1 MQIKAHIHPCR
12 RRSIRIGNLVPSNDG
27 VLHAAEI
34 PNRVRNLEV
43 IDLGDSTTD
52 NARGCTNNSAPSS
65 VTRANET
72 EHSEGRWDVEPCQ
85 SAWKSKPSDIKLEN
99 THMHHF
105 ENIAMLLQEILRLS
119 ESTIKRDA
127 IRSTPTRDHTPNSVP
142 RELTK
147 DDADLGAAPSP

>member
-52 NARGCTNNSAPSS
+52 KARGCTNDSAPSS

-85 SAWKSKPSDIKLEN
+85 SAWESKPSDIKLEN

-119 ESTIKRDA
+119 ESTIERDA
-127 IRSTPTRDHTPNSVP
+127 IRSTSTRDHKPNSVP
-142 RELTK
+142 RKLTK